1 MKPVIF
7 IAETMKILLYF
18 IFKISHD
25 QTFYNQL
32 ITALLATTKLIQ
44 IYQQNSVVP
53 KSSPRN
59 GKFKYIVIKKC
70 ITCKSLKNV
79 KLHTCSNKHK
89 LL

>member
-59 GKFKYIVIKKC
+59 GKFKNIVIKE
-70 ITCKSLKNV
+70 
-79 KLHTCSNKHK
+79 NKEMHN
-89 LL
+89 L